1 MSPLMKAI
9 RLLLAASPGAFL
21 RGALLAVA
29 VLLAGAALLG
39 LSGWFI
45 TATGIAGLAG
55 AGVMFETFR
64 PAAGIRALALTRT
77 AARYG
82 ERLLTHD
89 ATLRAL
95 ATLRVALLR
104 RLTRA
109 DAATLGRMRGETALT
124 RMTSDVDAL
133 DSLILRLLLPGL
145 AAVVTYVVTGLL
157 LAAIAGAVFAW
168 VLLAGTLPL
177 AVLMLWALARR
188 GARPSE
194 AAEAQ
199 LQTLN
204 RGLIDALRDR
214 TALVLAGRIPE
225 RAAALAMTDTGAR
238 AAARDLDRAERAAGF
253 GFSLLTG
260 AVTAGA
266 LIAGAVLVQAGTLDP
281 ARAAIALF
289 VGLAL
294 AEPWPPL
301 RRGLAELGRI
311 RAAATRLFGET
322 AAQTPAPATAPDPQA
337 PLLSIDRP
345 DISLHL
351 QPGEAVALT
360 GPSGAGKT
368 RLITAIAGL
377 APGETDGIR
386 LNGAD
391 PTAWTEAD
399 LRDML
404 TLVPQRSTL
413 LQGTIRDNLA
423 LSVSGE
429 NPDDTTLWEVL
440 DAVQLADTLRARD
453 GLDTMLGEGGKG
465 LSGGE
470 TRRLALARAILR
482 RPKLLLLDEP
492 TEGLDATTAKAVMTG
507 LRDILPDAAILAVL
521 HRGDS
526 HAIFARRIVLS
537 SPV

>member
-1 MSPLMKAI
+1 MSPLFKAI
-9 RLLLAASPGAFL
+9 RLLLAASPWAFF
-21 RGALLAVA
+21 RGAVLAVA

-55 AGVMFETFR
+55 IGVAFDTFR
-64 PAAGIRALALTRT
+64 PAAGIRFLALTRT

-95 ATLRVALLR
+95 AALRVALLR

-109 DAATLGRMRGETALT
+109 DAATLARLRGETALT

-133 DSLILRLLLPGL
+133 DSLILRLLLPAV
-145 AAVVTYVVTGLL
+145 AAIVTYAITGLL
-157 LAAIAGAVFAW
+157 LAAIAGGVFAW
-168 VLLAGTLPL
+168 VLLLGTLPL
-177 AVLMLWALARR
+177 AVLMLWVLGRC
-188 GARPSE
+188 GAQPSE

-199 LQTLN
+199 RQALN

-214 TALVLAGRIPE
+214 TALVLAGRLPE
-225 RAAALAMTDTGAR
+225 RTAALAETDAASR

-253 GFSLLTG
+253 GFSLLTTG
-260 AVTAGA
+260 VTAAALLAGA
-266 LIAGAVLVQAGTLDP
+266 LMVQAGALDP

-289 VGLAL
+289 VALAL
-294 AEPWPPL
+294 GEPWPPL
-301 RRGLAELGRI
+301 RRGLAELGRV
-311 RAAATRLFGET
+311 RAAAARLFDET
-322 AAQTPAPATAPDPQA
+322 RPEAPGTARTHDPEA
-337 PLLSIDRP
+337 PLLRIERP
-345 DISLHL
+345 GISLHL

-360 GPSGAGKT
+360 GASGAGKT
-368 RLITAIAGL
+368 RLIMATAGL
-377 APGETDGIR
+377 APGETAGIT
-386 LNGAD
+386 LNGA
-391 PTAWTEAD
+391 PPEAWDERE

-404 TLVPQRSTL
+404 TLVPQRSAL
-413 LQGTIRDNLA
+413 LQGTVRDNLSLA
-423 LSVSGE
+423 LTE
-429 NPDDTTLWEVL
+429 NNPDDAILWSVL
-440 DAVQLADTLRARD
+440 ETVRLADTLRQRD
-453 GLDTMLGEGGKG
+453 GLDTCLGEGGTG

-470 TRRLALARAILR
+470 TRRLTLARAILR

-492 TEGLDATTAKAVMTG
+492 TEGLDPETADAVITG
-507 LRDILPDAAILAVL
+507 IRDALPDTAILAVL

-537 SPV
+537 SSL

>member
-1 MSPLMKAI
+1 MSPLLKAI
-9 RLLLAASPGAFL
+9 RLLLAASPWAFF
-21 RGALLAVA
+21 RGAVLAVA

-55 AGVMFETFR
+55 IGVAFDTFR
-64 PAAGIRALALTRT
+64 PAAGIRFLALTRT

-95 ATLRVALLR
+95 AALRVALLR

-109 DAATLGRMRGETALT
+109 DAATLARLRGETALT

-133 DSLILRLLLPGL
+133 DSLILRLLLPAV
-145 AAVVTYVVTGLL
+145 AAIVTYAITGLL
-157 LAAIAGAVFAW
+157 LAAIAGGVFAW
-168 VLLAGTLPL
+168 VLLLGTLPL
-177 AVLMLWALARR
+177 AVLMLWVLGRC

-199 LQTLN
+199 RQALN

-214 TALVLAGRIPE
+214 TALVLAGRLPE
-225 RAAALAMTDTGAR
+225 RTAALAETDAASR
-238 AAARDLDRAERAAGF
+238 AAARDLDRAERAAGL
-253 GFSLLTG
+253 GFSLLTTG
-260 AVTAGA
+260 VTAAALLAGA
-266 LIAGAVLVQAGTLDP
+266 LMVQAGALDP

-289 VGLAL
+289 VAL
-294 AEPWPPL
+294 AVGEAWPPL
-301 RRGLAELGRI
+301 RRGLAELGRV
-311 RAAATRLFGET
+311 RSAAARLFAET
-322 AAQTPAPATAPDPQA
+322 RPEAPGNGGARNPDA
-337 PLLSIDRP
+337 PLLRIERP
-345 DISLHL
+345 GISLHL

-360 GPSGAGKT
+360 GASGAGKT
-368 RLITAIAGL
+368 RLIMATAGL
-377 APGETDGIR
+377 APAETDGIT
-386 LNGAD
+386 LNGI
-391 PTAWTEAD
+391 PPEAWDERE

-404 TLVPQRSTL
+404 TLVPQRSAL
-413 LQGTIRDNLA
+413 LQGSIRDNLSLA
-423 LSVSGE
+423 LTQN
-429 NPDDTTLWEVL
+429 NPDDAMLWNVL
-440 DAVQLADTLRARD
+440 ETVRLADTLRQRE
-453 GLDTMLGEGGKG
+453 GLDTCLGEGGTG

-482 RPKLLLLDEP
+482 HPRLLLLDEP
-492 TEGLDATTAKAVMTG
+492 TEGLDPETADAVMTG
-507 LRDILPDAAILAVL
+507 IRDALPDAAILAVL

-537 SPV
+537 SSV